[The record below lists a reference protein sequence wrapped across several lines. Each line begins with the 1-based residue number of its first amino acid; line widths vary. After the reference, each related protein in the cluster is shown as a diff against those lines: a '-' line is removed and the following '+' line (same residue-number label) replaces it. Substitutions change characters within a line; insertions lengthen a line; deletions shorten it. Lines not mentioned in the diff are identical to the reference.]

1 MSDCFVL
8 YLLLTCMKKKTSGA
22 DKFTNN
28 NIINFCS
35 VKKRTDMNVQSRD
48 YKKRQQ
54 NKRHMRI
61 NMQNVTGRLRN
72 LKQRFCR

>member
-28 NIINFCS
+28 SVAENWMRCLELSELIIQDLNCVLFLQRW
-35 VKKRTDMNVQSRD
+35 KRKYRT
-48 YKKRQQ
+48 KR
-54 NKRHMRI
+54 NGGTK
-61 NMQNVTGRLRN
+61 NAC
-72 LKQRFCR
+72 RFI

>member
-28 NIINFCS
+28 SNALLATECCERVSFS
-35 VKKRTDMNVQSRD
+35 VKV
-48 YKKRQQ
+48 
-54 NKRHMRI
+54 
-61 NMQNVTGRLRN
+61 L
-72 LKQRFCR
+72 L

>member
-28 NIINFCS
+28 SHVRCYSWNTVAQKIGITAES
-35 VKKRTDMNVQSRD
+35 ARKQHDRYLQQSQ
-48 YKKRQQ
+48 KE
-54 NKRHMRI
+54 NK
-61 NMQNVTGRLRN
+61 
-72 LKQRFCR
+72 

>member
-28 NIINFCS
+28 SAMDALQIKIIDWRED
-35 VKKRTDMNVQSRD
+35 K
-48 YKKRQQ
+48 
-54 NKRHMRI
+54 
-61 NMQNVTGRLRN
+61 
-72 LKQRFCR
+72 

>member
-28 NIINFCS
+28 SIYS
-35 VKKRTDMNVQSRD
+35 EPVKGDD
-48 YKKRQQ
+48 ADGY
-54 NKRHMRI
+54 I
-61 NMQNVTGRLRN
+61 
-72 LKQRFCR
+72 F

>member
-28 NIINFCS
+28 NI
-35 VKKRTDMNVQSRD
+35 KTPEQWELQSAE
-48 YKKRQQ
+48 
-54 NKRHMRI
+54 
-61 NMQNVTGRLRN
+61 
-72 LKQRFCR
+72 

>member
-28 NIINFCS
+28 TKIIIITINPINPMCYYSLSFYHINI
-35 VKKRTDMNVQSRD
+35 
-48 YKKRQQ
+48 
-54 NKRHMRI
+54 
-61 NMQNVTGRLRN
+61 L
-72 LKQRFCR
+72 L

>member
-28 NIINFCS
+28 ILG
-35 VKKRTDMNVQSRD
+35 QGSRQVSMTRRKEMISGSREGGGD
-48 YKKRQQ
+48 VIMY
-54 NKRHMRI
+54 I
-61 NMQNVTGRLRN
+61 
-72 LKQRFCR
+72 

>member
-28 NIINFCS
+28 SSYQMDKGIFKNAEFTNIFL
-35 VKKRTDMNVQSRD
+35 
-48 YKKRQQ
+48 Y
-54 NKRHMRI
+54 RI
-61 NMQNVTGRLRN
+61 W
-72 LKQRFCR
+72 K

>member
-28 NIINFCS
+28 IKSTILTSGTDNSIFPVIRKFTCS
-35 VKKRTDMNVQSRD
+35 
-48 YKKRQQ
+48 
-54 NKRHMRI
+54 
-61 NMQNVTGRLRN
+61 
-72 LKQRFCR
+72 

>member
-28 NIINFCS
+28 NKRSSGKDRTWNPAYS
-35 VKKRTDMNVQSRD
+35 GNAAPGNKKCIRD
-48 YKKRQQ
+48 Y
-54 NKRHMRI
+54 
-61 NMQNVTGRLRN
+61 L
-72 LKQRFCR
+72 

>member
-28 NIINFCS
+28 IHCHRS
-35 VKKRTDMNVQSRD
+35 VSGSYESNNPEVWRVYMHRW
-48 YKKRQQ
+48 
-54 NKRHMRI
+54 
-61 NMQNVTGRLRN
+61 
-72 LKQRFCR
+72 

>member
-28 NIINFCS
+28 NIGSKAGNGGEGAAKS
-35 VKKRTDMNVQSRD
+35 Q
-48 YKKRQQ
+48 
-54 NKRHMRI
+54 
-61 NMQNVTGRLRN
+61 GR
-72 LKQRFCR
+72 

>member
-28 NIINFCS
+28 NKVYPWTWNHQF
-35 VKKRTDMNVQSRD
+35 
-48 YKKRQQ
+48 RQ
-54 NKRHMRI
+54 R
-61 NMQNVTGRLRN
+61 GGEN
-72 LKQRFCR
+72 LLSLCIR

>member
-28 NIINFCS
+28 ISVLNTLMNRNVYLDSAVS
-35 VKKRTDMNVQSRD
+35 VKNRVSQK
-48 YKKRQQ
+48 
-54 NKRHMRI
+54 
-61 NMQNVTGRLRN
+61 
-72 LKQRFCR
+72 

>member
-28 NIINFCS
+28 
-35 VKKRTDMNVQSRD
+35 SRCWMVTF
-48 YKKRQQ
+48 Q
-54 NKRHMRI
+54 I
-61 NMQNVTGRLRN
+61 ANMENLELAVAVLIFIQVIRLG
-72 LKQRFCR
+72 L

>member
-28 NIINFCS
+28 TMP
-35 VKKRTDMNVQSRD
+35 K
-48 YKKRQQ
+48 
-54 NKRHMRI
+54 MRI
-61 NMQNVTGRLRN
+61 VFQEESV
-72 LKQRFCR
+72 

>member
-28 NIINFCS
+28 TEVFAEKVS
-35 VKKRTDMNVQSRD
+35 T
-48 YKKRQQ
+48 
-54 NKRHMRI
+54 H
-61 NMQNVTGRLRN
+61 TP
-72 LKQRFCR
+72 

>member
-28 NIINFCS
+28 TQSIIPTAPDGMR
-35 VKKRTDMNVQSRD
+35 KKN
-48 YKKRQQ
+48 
-54 NKRHMRI
+54 MRSEE
-61 NMQNVTGRLRN
+61 QVRPRLVIA
-72 LKQRFCR
+72 LSLPAFGQMPITV

>member
-28 NIINFCS
+28 TIGSF
-35 VKKRTDMNVQSRD
+35 
-48 YKKRQQ
+48 
-54 NKRHMRI
+54 
-61 NMQNVTGRLRN
+61 VTSLPLN
-72 LKQRFCR
+72 SNN

>member
-28 NIINFCS
+28 SIVVAS
-35 VKKRTDMNVQSRD
+35 RQADERDRRTKAQSE
-48 YKKRQQ
+48 
-54 NKRHMRI
+54 HSAI
-61 NMQNVTGRLRN
+61 
-72 LKQRFCR
+72 

>member
-28 NIINFCS
+28 NMLPFLKYISKRADLTVFCDL
-35 VKKRTDMNVQSRD
+35 KIVQ
-48 YKKRQQ
+48 K
-54 NKRHMRI
+54 
-61 NMQNVTGRLRN
+61 
-72 LKQRFCR
+72 

>member
-28 NIINFCS
+28 KLGKNDG
-35 VKKRTDMNVQSRD
+35 KRICRSR
-48 YKKRQQ
+48 KEI
-54 NKRHMRI
+54 RI
-61 NMQNVTGRLRN
+61 
-72 LKQRFCR
+72 

>member
-28 NIINFCS
+28 N
-35 VKKRTDMNVQSRD
+35 K
-48 YKKRQQ
+48 
-54 NKRHMRI
+54 
-61 NMQNVTGRLRN
+61 GRLGDTTGLFRQTERRIS
-72 LKQRFCR
+72 LRSGSLRRRRKREV